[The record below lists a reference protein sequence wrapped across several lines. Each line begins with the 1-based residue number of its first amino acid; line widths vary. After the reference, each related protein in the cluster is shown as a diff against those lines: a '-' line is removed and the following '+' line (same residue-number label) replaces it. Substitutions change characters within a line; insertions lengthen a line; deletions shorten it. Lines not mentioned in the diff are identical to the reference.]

1 MDLNKGPDSLA
12 NYKFALSIYYVKHF
26 SIAMTSVLKSSPWE
40 LLNCLSNIGAF
51 TQVDLWQ
58 QRVSGQPDVHLG
70 KSVDR
75 LFSLF

>member
-1 MDLNKGPDSLA
+1 MG
-12 NYKFALSIYYVKHF
+12 
-26 SIAMTSVLKSSPWE
+26 TTE
-40 LLNCLSNIGAF
+40 LFVELIVIGIGAF

-75 LFSLF
+75 LFFPFLAGSPGTNFKIRNTGD